1 MDKLELSRDKEY
13 SLVLVKPDGYRR
25 RLVGEIISR
34 FERKGYRVVALRV
47 LNATAEQLAEHYVEH
62 RNKHFFPSLVE
73 YMSDGPMVALIL
85 EGVRVID
92 GVRNVVGT
100 TDPTTA
106 AAGTIRGD
114 FGCDWG
120 TGRMENL
127 VHASDSNASAAREIK
142 VWFPNAQFN

>member
-1 MDKLELSRDKEY
+1 MNPLMLSRDKEY

-25 RLVGEIISR
+25 RLVGEIVSR
-34 FERKGYRVVALRV
+34 FERKGYQVIAMRV
-47 LNATAEQLAEHYVEH
+47 LTAEQEQLAKHYEEH

-73 YMSDGPMVALIL
+73 YMSSGPLVALIL

-92 GVRNVVGT
+92 GVRNVVGA

-127 VHASDSNASAAREIK
+127 VHASDSNASASHEIA
-142 VWFPNAQFN
+142 VWFPEVQFS